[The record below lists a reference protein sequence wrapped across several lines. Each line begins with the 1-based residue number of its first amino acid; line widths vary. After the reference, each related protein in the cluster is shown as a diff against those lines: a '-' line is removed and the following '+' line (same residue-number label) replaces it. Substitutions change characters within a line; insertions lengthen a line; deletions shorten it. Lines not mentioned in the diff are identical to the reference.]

1 MSRITVERSHSLGL
15 AVAREK
21 AEALAQ
27 RLASEYDVKYRWSG
41 DTLEFKRSGADGTP
55 MRRSVWPPLSPTK
68 LPRPSWYSCELSVL
82 QRLSRC
88 TTSQLPLS
96 LRTRKARW
104 LWRRRSSA
112 ANAYGSDFS

>member
-41 DTLEFKRSGADGTP
+41 DTLEFKRSGADGTIAVGDD
-55 MRRSVWPPLSPTK
+55 SVRVELKLGLLLSALGGTIK
-68 LPRPSWYSCELSVL
+68 REIEQTLDRHL
-82 QRLSRC
+82 Q
-88 TTSQLPLS
+88 
-96 LRTRKARW
+96 A
-104 LWRRRSSA
+104 
-112 ANAYGSDFS
+112 

>member
-41 DTLEFKRSGADGTP
+41 DTLEFKRSGADGTIAVGDD
-55 MRRSVWPPLSPTK
+55 SVRVELKLGLLLSA
-68 LPRPSWYSCELSVL
+68 LAAERLAPRLGLSVEEL
-82 QRLSRC
+82 
-88 TTSQLPLS
+88 TEE
-96 LRTRKARW
+96 
-104 LWRRRSSA
+104 
-112 ANAYGSDFS
+112 DE